1 MARGRGREVNARRA
15 SRALL
20 VAACGVLALAGCAS
34 HSKKAAPTAAPAPAP
49 APTRETPPA
58 PAGGGQVPG
67 ARGPVTA
74 PWDTAG
80 TASGRAARRVH
91 VYPEGPNAL
100 GQKLVDAL
108 PDPSRVAPG
117 VTTEE
122 KGTVPVP
129 PPPSNDPAPPRSTTC
144 WEVQILTTSDKG
156 RADQARA
163 RAERDLDLSAWVKG
177 DGGIY
182 RVRVGGCLT
191 PDGAAL
197 LARRLHDEGYPEAFR
212 VLREP

>member
-1 MARGRGREVNARRA
+1 MRA
-15 SRALL
+15 FLL
-20 VAACGVLALAGCAS
+20 VTSCALALALAGCAS
-34 HSKKAAPTAAPAPAP
+34 QRKAAPTAAP
-49 APTRETPPA
+49 PPA
-58 PAGGGQVPG
+58 APPPSAPPAASAGQVPG
-67 ARGPVTA
+67 TRGPVTA

-80 TASGRAARRVH
+80 TASGKAARRVH

-117 VTTEE
+117 VTAEE

-129 PPPSNDPAPPRSTTC
+129 RPPSNDPVPPHSTTC

-156 RADQARA
+156 RADQARD
-163 RAERDLDLSAWVKG
+163 RAEKDLDLAAWVKG